1 MKGLSREIW
10 TPEKSGP
17 PGPNFSRKKC
27 PPIAKT
33 GPLAT
38 RAVVLKMAC
47 SSNESSVESDNEVD
61 LVDAVYLYLTEGI
74 YPNECSSTRK
84 RSIRKKS
91 KKFIIKDGVLF
102 FKKKKKNKVGK
113 GVLL

>member
-1 MKGLSREIW
+1 
-10 TPEKSGP
+10 
-17 PGPNFSRKKC
+17 
-27 PPIAKT
+27 
-33 GPLAT
+33 
-38 RAVVLKMAC
+38 MAR

-74 YPNECSSTRK
+74 YPNKCSSFRK